1 MNRLVVS
8 LVLGAVLT
16 SACGTPPQPADLPR
30 VDLIDEAV
38 SRLGE
43 DLEYFEVAADDRGV
57 TLVVRLLDVA
67 ADDGATGSGVLAEV
81 HRFEDGTLA
90 RISEPVEADGAFFS
104 GADIDLDPSAVF
116 DRVLAE
122 LDAATVLDLAIQGSP
137 DGRPVYDARVRG
149 SRGGIL
155 LVLLAADGR
164 ILGVQAE

>member
-8 LVLGAVLT
+8 LVLGAAFT
-16 SACGTPPQPADLPR
+16 SACGTTPQEAELPR

-38 SRLGE
+38 SRLGD

-57 TLVVRLLDVA
+57 TLVVRLAEVSS
-67 ADDGATGSGVLAEV
+67 DDGETDEVLAEV
-81 HRFEDGTLA
+81 YRFEDGTLA

-137 DGRPVYDARVRG
+137 DGQPVYDARVRG
-149 SRGGIL
+149 ARGGIL

>member
-1 MNRLVVS
+1 MIRRFAS
-8 LVLGAVLT
+8 LILAAAVI
-16 SACGTPPQPADLPR
+16 SACGTGAEPTDLPR

-38 SRLGE
+38 SRLGR
-43 DLEYFEVAADDRGV
+43 DLEYFEVAADASGV
-57 TLVVRLLDVA
+57 TLVVRLVEVA
-67 ADDGATGSGVLAEV
+67 ADDGASGSGVLAEV

-104 GADIDLDPSAVF
+104 GAEIDLDPSGIF
-116 DRVLAE
+116 DRVLEE

-137 DGRPVYDARVRG
+137 DGQPVYDARVRG

-155 LVLLAADGR
+155 LVLLGADGR